1 MNWLAQLWQGMS
13 PCMTPGVNG
22 CSVWWEAWA
31 AIGTF
36 IAAGVALYV
45 SGNDHRKER
54 ADRNAAGKLAFI
66 SLWPRFHRAQARVAD
81 IAFQLH
87 DNIVPDEQKQAAL
100 AAVIDS
106 LEKDLAEISAVA
118 GTLDEARAERVV
130 GAVAIAGYVARQ
142 ARRIAQ
148 PVPPGPP
155 IQLWASPVRRAWIK
169 DCDLATR
176 LLLAMA
182 SESELAGN
190 AVTGRERPTYTKDF

>member
-1 MNWLAQLWQGMS
+1 
-13 PCMTPGVNG
+13 MTPGVNG

-31 AIGTF
+31 AVGTF

-45 SGNDHRKER
+45 AGSANRKQR
-54 ADRNAAGKLAFI
+54 AARNTAGKLAFI

-81 IAFQLH
+81 ISFALS
-87 DNIVPDEQKQAAL
+87 DNIVPEKERQDAL
-100 AAVIDS
+100 AAVIDA
-106 LEKDLAEISAVA
+106 LEIDLAEISAVA

-142 ARRIAQ
+142 ARRVAQ

-155 IQLWASPVRRAWIK
+155 IQLWGSPIRRAWIK
-169 DCDLATR
+169 DCDLAIR
-176 LLLAMA
+176 LLLSMA

-190 AVTGRERPTYTKDF
+190 AVTGRERPSYTKDF